1 MRISDLKQ
9 EYVNLL
15 RLGLP
20 VLVAQVGIIVVSFA
34 DTMMVGD
41 YGTKELAAA
50 AFVNNFFMVP
60 VVMLIGFASGVTPL
74 IGALYGRGEDIE
86 AGRML
91 RASISVNVM
100 ASVAVVA
107 VMGIL
112 YFFIDRLGQPPE
124 LLPLIRPYYLL
135 VLAGIVPMAL
145 FNCCQQMANG
155 VTDTP
160 LPMWIMLSANI
171 LNIAGNWLLIYGNY
185 GAPELGLTGAG
196 ISTLTARTFGCV
208 VILSIILL
216 SRRYSPYRKGLRMGA
231 ELKKRCLKVWN
242 TSYPIMIQNGVEC
255 FLWSFGAIVSGWF
268 GTIQLASYQVVNTM
282 AQLGFMTFISFGVA
296 TSIRVSNYMGIR
308 DFNAIDRISKAGLH
322 INLLLGTIA
331 SLIFIFAGHDIISCF
346 TNNDDVISAAALL
359 IFPLVLYQYGDAI
372 QLTYSNALRGTGYV
386 KPLLWVA
393 LTSYVLVGIPLLLL
407 FACGFGWQNRGV
419 YWSFPIALFL
429 AAILLFRAFR
439 RTLKNSRLHSS
450 ATPSATV

>member
-1 MRISDLKQ
+1 
-9 EYVNLL
+9 
-15 RLGLP
+15 
-20 VLVAQVGIIVVSFA
+20 
-34 DTMMVGD
+34 
-41 YGTKELAAA
+41 
-50 AFVNNFFMVP
+50 
-60 VVMLIGFASGVTPL
+60 
-74 IGALYGRGEDIE
+74 
-86 AGRML
+86 
-91 RASISVNVM
+91 
-100 ASVAVVA
+100 
-107 VMGIL
+107 
-112 YFFIDRLGQPPE
+112 
-124 LLPLIRPYYLL
+124 
-135 VLAGIVPMAL
+135 
-145 FNCCQQMANG
+145 
-155 VTDTP
+155 
-160 LPMWIMLSANI
+160 
-171 LNIAGNWLLIYGNY
+171 
-185 GAPELGLTGAG
+185 
-196 ISTLTARTFGCV
+196 
-208 VILSIILL
+208 
-216 SRRYSPYRKGLRMGA
+216 MGA